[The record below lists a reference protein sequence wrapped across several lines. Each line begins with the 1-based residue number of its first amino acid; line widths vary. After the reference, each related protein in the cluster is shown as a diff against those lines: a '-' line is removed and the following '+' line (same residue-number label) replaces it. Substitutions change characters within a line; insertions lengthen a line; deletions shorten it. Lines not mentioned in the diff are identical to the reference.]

1 MIENIIP
8 KYVRPIAKIDD
19 PESIVDYWDTSV
31 DAFDEK
37 DYKKSVIN
45 VINYINPNLIDED
58 NTEGDIKIVQM
69 QGSAEIHLKITDTTF
84 CIRAPF
90 LRIGDKT
97 NRVALLR
104 RVAEVNFTPLR
115 LEQIHLKDNE
125 LHFEYEM
132 SIELVQPNKVYDI
145 IRNVALFAD
154 KYDDEFVENYQA
166 EFIHKP
172 NYTELSQEEKD
183 KVWQQISDVFE
194 DYKNYTEL
202 FKEKRWED
210 FIWDILVISFLKI
223 SNMPYVHGKLRSDL
237 ISIISLMTDYDLDF
251 KYRVDKGVNFMKK
264 LLDKSRDEIMK
275 NVYHADQLI
284 SLRWRSSEQIITDR
298 LNNSLKSVQDDEK
311 NERYFNV
318 SYFLQYLFLRLIYDY
333 NLEDSYKKVIYDVL
347 ENVSGL
353 EPQDAAPKLIEVYY
367 KMYNAEINKKEEVK
381 EEKKDKGFFSKLF
394 S

>member
-1 MIENIIP
+1 MIENVLP

-19 PESIVDYWDTSV
+19 PESNIDYWDTSV
-31 DAFDEK
+31 EAFDEK

-45 VINYINPNLIDED
+45 VINYINPNLIDD
-58 NTEGDIKIVQM
+58 KKTEGDIEIVQM
-69 QGSAEIHLKITDTTF
+69 QGSAEIHLKITGTTF

-104 RVAEVNFTPLR
+104 RVAEVNFSPLR

-132 SIELVQPNKVYDI
+132 PIELAQPNKVYDI

-154 KYDDEFVENYQA
+154 KYDDEFVDNYKA

-183 KVWQQISDVFE
+183 KVWQQISDIFE

-202 FKEKRWED
+202 FKEKRWD
-210 FIWDILVISFLKI
+210 DYIWDILVISFLKI

-237 ISIISLMTDYDLDF
+237 IYIISLMTDYDLDF

-264 LLDKSRDEIMK
+264 LLDKSREEIMK
-275 NVYHADQLI
+275 NVYHADQFI

-298 LNNSLKSVQDDEK
+298 LSNSLKTVQEGEK
-311 NERYFNV
+311 NERYFNL

-333 NLEDSYKKVIYDVL
+333 NLEDSYKKAIYEVL
-347 ENVSGL
+347 ESVSGL
-353 EPQDAAPKLIEVYY
+353 EPEEAAPKLIELFY
-367 KMYNAEINKKEEVK
+367 KMYNAEINQK
-381 EEKKDKGFFSKLF
+381 EKKKDEEDKGFFSKLF

>member
-19 PESIVDYWDTSV
+19 PESNVDYWDASV
-31 DAFDEK
+31 EAFDDK

-45 VINYINPNLIDED
+45 VINYINPNLLDTEK
-58 NTEGDIKIVQM
+58 TEGDIEIVQM
-69 QGSAEIHLKITDTTF
+69 QGSAEIHIKITDTTF
-84 CIRAPF
+84 SIKAPF

-104 RVAEVNFTPLR
+104 RVAEVNFSPLR

-132 SIELVQPNKVYDI
+132 PIELAQPNKVYDI

-172 NYTELSQEEKD
+172 NYIELSQEEKD
-183 KVWQQISDVFE
+183 KVWQQISDIFE

-202 FKEKRWED
+202 FKEKRWD
-210 FIWDILVISFLKI
+210 DYIWDILVISFLKI

-237 ISIISLMTDYDLDF
+237 INIISLMTDLDLDF

-264 LLDKSRDEIMK
+264 LLGKSREEIMK

-284 SLRWRSSEQIITDR
+284 SLRWRSNEQIITDR
-298 LNNSLKSVQDDEK
+298 LKNSLKSVQDDEK

-333 NLEDSYKKVIYDVL
+333 NLEDSYKKAIYEVL
-347 ENVSGL
+347 ESVSGL
-353 EPQDAAPKLIEVYY
+353 EPEEAGPKLIELFY
-367 KMYNAEINKKEEVK
+367 KMYNAEINQK
-381 EEKKDKGFFSKLF
+381 EKKKDEEDKGFFSKLF

>member
-1 MIENIIP
+1 MIENVLP

-19 PESIVDYWDTSV
+19 PVNIVDYWDKGV
-31 DAFDEK
+31 EAFDEK

-45 VINYINPNLIDED
+45 IVKYINPNLIDD
-58 NTEGDIKIVQM
+58 DKAEGDIEIVQM
-69 QGSAEIHLKITDTTF
+69 QGSAEIYIKITDTTF
-84 CIRAPF
+84 CIKAPF

-104 RVAEVNFTPLR
+104 RVAEVNFSPLR

-132 SIELVQPNKVYDI
+132 PIELAQPNKVYDI

-154 KYDDEFVENYQA
+154 KYDDEFVKNYQA

-183 KVWQQISDVFE
+183 IVWQQISDVFK

-202 FKEKRWED
+202 FKEKRWDD

-237 ISIISLMTDYDLDF
+237 IYMISLITDGDADF

-284 SLRWRSSEQIITDR
+284 SLRWRSNEQIITDR
-298 LNNSLKSVQDDEK
+298 LQNSLESVQNDEK
-311 NERYFNV
+311 KERFFNV
-318 SYFLQYLFLRLIYDY
+318 SYYLQYLFLRLIYDY
-333 NLEDSYKKVIYDVL
+333 NLEDSYKKEIYDVL
-347 ENVSGL
+347 EAVSGL
-353 EPQDAAPKLIEVYY
+353 EPEEAAPKLITLFY
-367 KMYNAEINKKEEVK
+367 KMHKGEINKKEVEK

>member
-132 SIELVQPNKVYDI
+132 PIELAQPNKVYDI
-145 IRNVALFAD
+145 IRDVALFAD
-154 KYDDEFVENYQA
+154 KYDDEFVDNYQA

>member
-1 MIENIIP
+1 MLENVLP
-8 KYVRPIAKIDD
+8 KYVRPVAKIDD

-132 SIELVQPNKVYDI
+132 PIELAQPNKVYDI
-145 IRNVALFAD
+145 IRDVALFAD
-154 KYDDEFVENYQA
+154 KYDDEFVDNYQA